1 MTILIHRE
9 MPMGFEA
16 WKEAVEMP
24 ELEPASIDKFDSGPL
39 MLEAA
44 AHGLGVALM
53 HASHYHQAKDSRLVR
68 LFDVSVKS
76 PYRRSEEHT
85 SELQALMRISYAV
98 FFLNKQQNCTQ
109 PRYTL

>member
-1 MTILIHRE
+1 
-9 MPMGFEA
+9 
-16 WKEAVEMP
+16 MP

-44 AHGLGVALM
+44 AQGLGVALM

-76 PYRRSEEHT
+76 PYRYWFVCRPKALQSRAVKIFHARSEERRVGKGCVSPCSSRWAPCH
-85 SELQALMRISYAV
+85 
-98 FFLNKQQNCTQ
+98 
-109 PRYTL
+109 